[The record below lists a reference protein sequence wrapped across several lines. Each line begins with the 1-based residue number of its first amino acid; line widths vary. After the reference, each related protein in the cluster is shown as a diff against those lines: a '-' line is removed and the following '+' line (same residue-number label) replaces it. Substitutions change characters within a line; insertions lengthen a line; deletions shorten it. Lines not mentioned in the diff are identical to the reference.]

1 MRRNEILGLTR
12 RSIDWANRLVKLE
25 GTKNGEDRHVYL
37 NDATFEALRALPA
50 RLDSERLFP
59 FGPNQVSMVLR
70 RALRIAGVTDC
81 RLHDL
86 RHTFA
91 SYQAMNGIQGRG
103 LQALLGHK
111 DNRMTMRYSHLSD
124 AYLKA
129 AVNAVNLGAA
139 GSENGTYLAPAKSG
153 ESA

>member
-1 MRRNEILGLTR
+1 M
-12 RSIDWANRLVKLE
+12 A
-25 GTKNGEDRHVYL
+25 
-37 NDATFEALRALPA
+37 
-50 RLDSERLFP
+50 
-59 FGPNQVSMVLR
+59 LR
-70 RALRIAGVTDC
+70 RAFAAAGIEDC

-91 SYQAMNGIQGRG
+91 SYQAMAGIQCRG

-129 AVNAVNLGAA
+129 AVNAVNLGTS
-139 GSENGTYLAPAKSG
+139 SENGTYLAPATAEKS
-153 ESA
+153 A

>member
-1 MRRNEILGLTR
+1 E
-12 RSIDWANRLVKLE
+12 
-25 GTKNGEDRHVYL
+25 
-37 NDATFEALRALPA
+37 
-50 RLDSERLFP
+50 
-59 FGPNQVSMVLR
+59 
-70 RALRIAGVTDC
+70 DC

-129 AVNAVNLGAA
+129 AVNAVNLGN
-139 GSENGTYLAPAKSG
+139 GSENGTYWHQQRPASRLRRKNP
-153 ESA
+153 